1 MISRRAI
8 SIVLL
13 LIVMAIWG
21 STFVVTKGL
30 IVEWPPLTLA
40 FVRVALSAIVLLPI
54 AHWRLYRSR
63 RSLRTLPWR
72 RIFMLGLVGVAFYY
86 LVFNL
91 SLSFT
96 TASQGALVQSSIPA
110 MVALI
115 AVLFFNERA
124 SRRRILGIGLSIAGV
139 VIVCIGSRT
148 TGAASDAMLGNLLMF
163 SAVIAWGIYT
173 SLARQ
178 ASEEDPVVT
187 TAFMTTIGAL
197 LLLPAAGFELSRQP
211 WPHPDAASWWQLSYL
226 AIFASA
232 IAFLLYN
239 QALKYMEAGQVG
251 VFTNLIP
258 VVGVISGAVVLH
270 EPLSVWALIGGAVV
284 LAGVWIT
291 GGESGNVRSDKTGSS
306 ISRG

>member
-1 MISRRAI
+1 MISRRVI
-8 SIVLL
+8 SITLL

-30 IVEWPPLTLA
+30 IIEWPPLTLA
-40 FVRVALSAIVLLPI
+40 FARVALSAIVLLPI

-63 RSLRTLPWR
+63 KSLRALPWR
-72 RIFMLGLVGVAFYY
+72 RVFMLGLVGVAFYY

-91 SLSFT
+91 SLSYT

-110 MVALI
+110 MVALV
-115 AVLFFNERA
+115 AVLFFGEQA
-124 SRRRILGIGLSIAGV
+124 SRRRIIGIVLSIAGV
-139 VIVCIGSRT
+139 VIVCTGSRS
-148 TGAASDAMLGNLLMF
+148 GGVALDAVLGNLLMF
-163 SAVIAWGIYT
+163 ASVIAWGIYT

-178 ASEEDPVVT
+178 VGDEDPVVT
-187 TAFMTTIGAL
+187 TAYMTAIGAL
-197 LLLPAAGFELSRQP
+197 LLLPAALFELSGRP
-211 WPHPDAASWWQLSYL
+211 WPHPGIVSWWQLSYL

-232 IAFLLYN
+232 IAFMLYN

-258 VVGVISGAVVLH
+258 VVGVISGAMVLH
-270 EPLSVWALIGGAVV
+270 EPLSMWALIGGAVV

-291 GGESGNVRSDKTGSS
+291 GSEKANPT
-306 ISRG
+306 

>member
-1 MISRRAI
+1 VISRRFI

-30 IVEWPPLTLA
+30 IIEWPPLTLA

-54 AHWRLYRSR
+54 AHWRLHRSQ
-63 RSLRTLPWR
+63 RSLRALPWR
-72 RIFMLGLVGVAFYY
+72 RLFMLGLVGVAFYY

-91 SLSFT
+91 SLTYT

-110 MVALI
+110 MVALV
-115 AVLFFNERA
+115 AVLFFGEQA
-124 SRRRILGIGLSIAGV
+124 SPRRIVGIVLSIAGV
-139 VIVCIGSRT
+139 VTVCLGSRSI
-148 TGAASDAMLGNLLMF
+148 GVASDAVLGNLLMF
-163 SAVIAWGIYT
+163 ASVIAWGIYT

-178 ASEEDPVVT
+178 VGDEDPVVT
-187 TAFMTTIGAL
+187 TAYMTTIGAL
-197 LLLPAAGFELSRQP
+197 LLLPVALFELSGKP
-211 WPHPDAASWWQLSYL
+211 LPHPGAASWWKLSYL

-291 GGESGNVRSDKTGSS
+291 GNEKAGTT
-306 ISRG
+306 